1 MIKVVNQLSALVM
14 YGRCC
19 FPHTLANKWAGFL
32 LFITVPMTF
41 YTVIPIT
48 TVAAVATFAAIH
60 EGHVIRRYRVEVTRK
75 SKNDGVA

>member
-41 YTVIPIT
+41 WSIIPIT
-48 TVAAVATFAAIH
+48 IVASVATYAAII
-60 EGHVIRRYRVEVTRK
+60 VWCYWP
-75 SKNDGVA
+75 GVKERAKMC